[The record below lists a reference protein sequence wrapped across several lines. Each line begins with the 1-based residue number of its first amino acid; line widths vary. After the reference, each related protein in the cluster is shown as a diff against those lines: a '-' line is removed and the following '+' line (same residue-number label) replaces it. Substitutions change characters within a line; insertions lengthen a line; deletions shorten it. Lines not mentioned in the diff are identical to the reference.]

1 MCEEAG
7 FQTAA
12 GAAVIVE
19 DERSIR
25 IADFEI
31 GERAAVPG
39 SYRLCCAVAHCSAQE
54 VDVYVNVNYEHFTM
68 SVAVTP
74 SGKSPAPRDTQRIYS
89 IAELA
94 REFAV
99 TSRTIRFYED
109 EGLIKPRRQGT
120 QRLYSVGDRARLGWV
135 LRGKR
140 LGFTL
145 SEIKELLDLYHVDRT
160 GLQQMR
166 ELLRR
171 SRLHIED
178 LERRRADLDAQI
190 GEFKDVETQVSAE
203 LQRRGADPASD

>member
-1 MCEEAG
+1 
-7 FQTAA
+7 
-12 GAAVIVE
+12 
-19 DERSIR
+19 
-25 IADFEI
+25 
-31 GERAAVPG
+31 
-39 SYRLCCAVAHCSAQE
+39 
-54 VDVYVNVNYEHFTM
+54 M

-74 SGKSPAPRDTQRIYS
+74 AGKSPAPRDTQRIYS

-99 TSRTIRFYED
+99 TPRTIRFYED

-120 QRLYSVGDRARLGWV
+120 QRLYSVGDRARLGWI

-145 SEIKELLDLYHVDRT
+145 AEIKELLDLYHVDRT

-178 LERRRADLDAQI
+178 LERRRRDLDAQI
-190 GEFKDVETQVSAE
+190 GEFRTVEAQVSAE
-203 LQRRGADPASD
+203 LRQRGADPEGD

>member
-1 MCEEAG
+1 
-7 FQTAA
+7 
-12 GAAVIVE
+12 
-19 DERSIR
+19 
-25 IADFEI
+25 
-31 GERAAVPG
+31 
-39 SYRLCCAVAHCSAQE
+39 
-54 VDVYVNVNYEHFTM
+54 M

-74 SGKSPAPRDTQRIYS
+74 SAKSPTPRDTQRIYS

-99 TSRTIRFYED
+99 TARTIRFYED

-120 QRLYSVGDRARLGWV
+120 QRLYSVGDRARLGWI

-140 LGFTL
+140 LGFSL
-145 SEIKELLDLYHVDRT
+145 AEIKQLLDLYQVDRT

-171 SRLHIED
+171 SRLHIEE

-190 GEFKDVETQVSAE
+190 GDFKDVETHVAAE
-203 LQRRGADPASD
+203 LRQRGVDPDSD